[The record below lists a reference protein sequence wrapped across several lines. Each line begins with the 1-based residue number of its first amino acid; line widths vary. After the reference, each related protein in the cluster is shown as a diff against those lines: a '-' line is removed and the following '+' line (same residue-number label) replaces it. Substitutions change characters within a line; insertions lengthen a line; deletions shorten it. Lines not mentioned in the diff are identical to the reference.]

1 MQILYLDDGAFI
13 FESRIDLVK
22 GVNLF
27 DSLFK
32 NIRMEMHVGR
42 NEKAS
47 ISEYIMSPP
56 PGFLKQ
62 DTIEGENNSSAFP

>member
-1 MQILYLDDGAFI
+1 
-13 FESRIDLVK
+13 
-22 GVNLF
+22 
-27 DSLFK
+27 
-32 NIRMEMHVGR
+32 MHVGR

-62 DTIEGENNSSAFP
+62 DTIEGENNSNAPPLIGDTPIVENPPIPGHAPPEPEEPCEPFRLL